1 MRQIFTKLS
10 LILVVLLMA
19 TGGALAQFTVSGQV
33 TDSENEPLI
42 GVTITVKGKTL
53 GTITDFNGRYSLE
66 VPGTTATLLF
76 SYIGYA
82 TVEQEVSSNDP
93 SVSITLSDEATLLDE
108 VVVTGLAS
116 SVKRSNLANA
126 VATVNSQEL
135 TGITTQQTVDGA
147 LYGKMTGVNVVSSG
161 GAPGGG
167 IAIRLR
173 GVSSLSGNNQP
184 LFIVDGVY
192 ISNAEIPS
200 GLRFA
205 SGANSGTE
213 EGASNRIADL
223 NPDDIESIEV
233 LKGASAAAIYGTR
246 ANAGVVII
254 TTKKGR
260 AGKTDISLSQDFGIN
275 TIQRFIG
282 RRQYTAAEVA
292 ERFNETEADRFRA
305 AEAAGEIFD
314 YEEEIYGETG
324 FISDT
329 RIKVSGGNEKT
340 QFFFGGGIRD
350 EGGIIKNTGYDR
362 RSARLNIN
370 HKISD
375 NLKFNISTNYINSYS
390 RRSFTGN
397 ENEGG
402 LSYGYT
408 LAFTRDWVNLFPDAD
423 GTYPLNPNFA
433 GNPIFVRD
441 QTRNDER
448 TNRLIQGVG
457 VDWKI
462 FQQDNQIL
470 QLKVNGGIDFFFH
483 ETDVYVPEN
492 HQSQIDVQN
501 GFVGRG
507 KNKIFNSNYQ
517 AFLAHDYYTEGNIN
531 FSTQVGISYLNF
543 ERDLIYNQTT
553 QLLPLQNN
561 LTLGGVQEI
570 NQRIELEEEFGI
582 IAQEQVNIDDKIIG
596 TVGVRFD
603 KSSLNGDPNQ
613 FFAFPRASLAVNIAN
628 FDFFQSATF
637 DALKVRVAYGETG
650 SSADFGSLYTPFAPT
665 NIAGNFGTAVQGS
678 QGNTT
683 LDPETSQEI
692 EFGIDVS
699 ILKKLN
705 LEVTYYNRNVND
717 LLYDRSLPASSGF
730 SNEVRNDL
738 DLVNRGLEIG
748 LNISPVE
755 NKNFSW
761 NSGVN
766 FWFNRSEITRLGIV
780 DSEVGDG
787 DEDIPS
793 FVPPGVA
800 FGLGL
805 GTFFI
810 DEGSPI
816 TALWGNGDD
825 GAEIIGDVE
834 PDFQL
839 GWSNS
844 FFIGEN
850 LTVNFLVHWKQGGD
864 VLNLTRL
871 LTNLGGTTPAEL
883 DELEGFIEDASYFRL
898 REIGAYYKIP
908 LSSTFIESIRLGL
921 SGRNLFTLTDYSS
934 YDPETST
941 KGGGG
946 LSTGIEV
953 TPFPSS
959 RQAYFHLTLNF

>member
-1 MRQIFTKLS
+1 MPNKDLARSSSKL
-10 LILVVLLMA
+10 
-19 TGGALAQFTVSGQV
+19 
-33 TDSENEPLI
+33 
-42 GVTITVKGKTL
+42 
-53 GTITDFNGRYSLE
+53 R
-66 VPGTTATLLF
+66 
-76 SYIGYA
+76 
-82 TVEQEVSSNDP
+82 
-93 SVSITLSDEATLLDE
+93 
-108 VVVTGLAS
+108 
-116 SVKRSNLANA
+116 
-126 VATVNSQEL
+126 
-135 TGITTQQTVDGA
+135 
-147 LYGKMTGVNVVSSG
+147 
-161 GAPGGG
+161 
-167 IAIRLR
+167 
-173 GVSSLSGNNQP
+173 
-184 LFIVDGVY
+184 
-192 ISNAEIPS
+192 

-246 ANAGVVII
+246 ANAGVIII
-254 TTKKGR
+254 TTKKGK
-260 AGKTDISLSQDFGIN
+260 AGKTSISLSQDVGIN
-275 TIQRFIG
+275 TIQRFVG
-282 RRQYTAAEVA
+282 RRSYTAEQVA
-292 ERFNETEADRFRA
+292 EAFNETEADRFRA
-305 AEAAGEIFD
+305 AQAAGKVFD
-314 YEEEIYGETG
+314 YEQELYGETG

-329 RIKVSGGNEKT
+329 RFKVSGGNEKT
-340 QFFFGGGIRD
+340 QFFFGAGVRD

-362 RSARLNIN
+362 RSARLNLN
-370 HKISD
+370 HNISN
-375 NLKFNISTNYINSYS
+375 NLKINLSTNYINSYA

-408 LAFTRDWVNLFPDAD
+408 LAFTRDWVDLFPDAD
-423 GTYPLNPNFA
+423 GNYPLNPNFA
-433 GNPIFVRD
+433 GNSIFVRD

-448 TNRLIQGVG
+448 TNRLIQGIG
-457 VDWKI
+457 ADWTI
-462 FQQDNQIL
+462 FQQENQVL
-470 QLKVNGGIDFFFH
+470 KLKVNGGVDFFFH

-507 KNKIFNSNYQ
+507 KNKILNSNYQ
-517 AFLAHDYYTEGNIN
+517 AFLAHDYYTPGNIN
-531 FSTQVGISYLNF
+531 FSTQVGMSYLNF
-543 ERDLIYNQTT
+543 DRDLLYNQTT
-553 QLLPLQNN
+553 QLLPLQDN

-570 NQRIELEEEFGI
+570 TQTIEQEEEFGI

-603 KSSLNGDPNQ
+603 KSSLNGDPNK

-650 SSADFGSLYTPFAPT
+650 SSAEFGSLYTPFDPT
-665 NIAGNFGTAVQGS
+665 NIAGSFGTAILGT
-678 QGNTT
+678 QGNAT
-683 LDPETSQEI
+683 LIPETSQEI
-692 EFGIDVS
+692 EFGVDVS
-699 ILKKLN
+699 ILRKLT
-705 LEVTYYNRNVND
+705 LEITYYNRNVRD
-717 LLYDRSLPASSGF
+717 LLYDRALPSSTGF
-730 SNEVRNDL
+730 SNEIRNDL
-738 DLVNRGLEIG
+738 DLVNRGLEVG

-755 NKNFSW
+755 TENFRW

-780 DSEVGDG
+780 DGTSGDG
-787 DEDIPS
+787 GEDIPS
-793 FVPPGVA
+793 FVPPGAA

-805 GTFFI
+805 GSFYI
-810 DEGSPI
+810 NEGTPI
-816 TALWGNGDD
+816 TALWNNGDN
-825 GAEIIGDVE
+825 GPEITGDVE

-839 GWSNS
+839 GWTNNFS
-844 FFIGEN
+844 IGEN
-850 LTVNFLVHWKQGGD
+850 LTINFLVHWKQGGD

-871 LTNLGGTTPAEL
+871 LTDIGGTTPREL
-883 DELEGFIEDASYFRL
+883 DELESFIEDASYFRL
-898 REIGAYYKIP
+898 REIGAYYNIP
-908 LSSTFIESIRLGL
+908 IKDNFIESIRLGL